1 MNGQEARLG
10 LIDIDTPPLLALLRT
25 TGPPGTRDK
34 LCSGEH
40 MGQASFLFHHFIC
53 GVEKQWRFAANFC
66 HLKFDV

>member
-40 MGQASFLFHHFIC
+40 MGQASFLFHHFTC
-53 GVEKQWRFAANFC
+53 KVEK
-66 HLKFDV
+66 